1 MSRFLWKAEVQRKA
15 QLCGWNG
22 TYIRG
27 EDEVCIYRGSITDL
41 RVPIDKRV
49 RVQRMSD
56 GMFEVTYPGFDE
68 NTRVVPEHKLLETV
82 RGAILEGYVP
92 DPVPVPVPVVG
103 ALRTFVV
110 TPAGG
115 SRVPIAIDAFDAITA
130 AITYA
135 NEGQGQGC
143 YNVRD
148 PNTAYTTHIEVVE
161 GFVTS
166 GAPNWGYFGRSLGR
180 MFDPT
185 GPKHPVKVA
194 A

>member
-1 MSRFLWKAEVQRKA
+1 MNLSIWKAEVQRKA

-22 TYIRG
+22 TYIRN

-49 RVQRMSD
+49 RVTRLAFDS
-56 GMFEVTYPGFDE
+56 FEVTYPGLDE

-92 DPVPVPVPVVG
+92 DPVPVPVPVVS
-103 ALRTFVV
+103 AVRTFFV
-110 TPAGG
+110 TPAGTVRG
-115 SRVPIAIDAFDAITA
+115 AVLEFKTCDAVSA
-130 AITYA
+130 AIAYA
-135 NEGQGQGC
+135 GEGSGQGY
-143 YNVRD
+143 YNVREEG
-148 PNTAYTTHIEVVE
+148 TEYTTHVEVVE

-166 GAPNWGYFGRSLGR
+166 GEPNWGYYGRSLGR
-180 MFDPT
+180 ILD
-185 GPKHPVKVA
+185 PVKVA

>member
-1 MSRFLWKAEVQRKA
+1 MDLFIWKAEVQRKA

-22 TYIRG
+22 MYTRN

-110 TPAGG
+110 TPAGVVKP
-115 SRVPIAIDAFDAITA
+115 SIVLEFKTCDAVSA
-130 AITYA
+130 AIAYA
-135 NEGQGQGC
+135 GEGTGQGY
-143 YNVRD
+143 YNVREEG
-148 PNTAYTTHIEVVE
+148 TEYTTHVEVVE

-166 GAPNWGYFGRSLGR
+166 GEPNWGYYGRSLGR
-180 MFDPT
+180 ILD
-185 GPKHPVKVA
+185 PVKVA